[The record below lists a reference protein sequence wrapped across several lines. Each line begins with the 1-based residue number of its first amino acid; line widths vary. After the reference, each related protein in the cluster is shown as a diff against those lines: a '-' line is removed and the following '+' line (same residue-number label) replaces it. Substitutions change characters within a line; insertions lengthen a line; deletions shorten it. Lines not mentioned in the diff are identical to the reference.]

1 MSELVLFIDSGDTL
15 VDESTQVFDAAG
27 NVLRAEFFPG
37 TEAALAAL
45 ARAGVPM
52 VMVADGR
59 HRSFENVYAGHPVGA
74 LFAAR
79 VYSEDVG
86 AEKPDGRMFRA
97 ALAAC
102 GLTERDADRV
112 VMVGNNV
119 ARDVAGANRMG
130 FTSVLIDR
138 SPRYDYT
145 PHGPDERPDYVIHRL
160 EELAGVLA
168 EVARR
173 D

>member
-1 MSELVLFIDSGDTL
+1 MSELVLFIDAATPRWM
-15 VDESTQVFDAAG
+15 ESTQVFDAAG
-27 NVLRAEFFPG
+27 NVRVGGVLPG

-59 HRSFENVYAGHPVGA
+59 HCSFENVYAGHPVGA

-79 VYSEDVG
+79 VYLRTWARRARTGDVPRRPGRLRADRARRGPGGHGGQQRRPGCGQGQPHGFHLG
-86 AEKPDGRMFRA
+86 ADRPLPPGTTTPPRPRRA
-97 ALAAC
+97 A
-102 GLTERDADRV
+102 
-112 VMVGNNV
+112 
-119 ARDVAGANRMG
+119 
-130 FTSVLIDR
+130 
-138 SPRYDYT
+138 
-145 PHGPDERPDYVIHRL
+145 DYVIHRI